1 MSREELYVLSGDT
14 VLVHAG
20 SGGAGSMQ
28 LQIAKALG
36 AKVAT
41 TVRREEDVDFARSLG
56 ADFVIDTS
64 REDFVARVKEWTDG
78 QGVDV
83 VIDSLG
89 GDVLP
94 RSIEA
99 ARPLGT
105 IVIYGFAA
113 GTETT
118 FDVTSVL
125 FTQKRLLGSM
135 ASDKEDLEYGLELVA
150 AGHIKP
156 VLDRALPLS
165 EAAEAHRLIADNEI
179 TGNLVLLPWS

>member
-1 MSREELYVLSGDT
+1 MKSGDT

-20 SGGAGSMQ
+20 AGGAGSMQ
-28 LQIAKALG
+28 VQIAKALG

-41 TVRREEDVDFARSLG
+41 TVRSQQDVDFVRSLG

-64 REDFVARVKEWTDG
+64 TDDFVARVKEWTDG

-94 RSIEA
+94 KSIEA

-105 IVIYGFAA
+105 IVVFGFAA

-118 FDVTSVL
+118 FDVTSL
-125 FTQKRLLGSM
+125 FFTQKRLLGSM

-156 VLDRALPLS
+156 ILDRALPLS
-165 EAAEAHRLIADNEI
+165 EAAEAHRLIAENEI
-179 TGNLVLLPWS
+179 TGSVVLLPWV